1 MDRKRNEELQL
12 CGLCNR
18 KSAHLVCVECP
29 IDLCK
34 TCVGIHL
41 VDYPDNH
48 KIVKY
53 QDKRNTLVLPK
64 CHTHYQERCENYCN
78 ECKEAVCPSCISSY
92 YHQRHKFQTINEI
105 YDIKKEIIKNDIQEL
120 EQSIRPLYNSKI
132 QQLESDVSQLEE
144 DYKKLQEN
152 LEKHRKK
159 WHEEIDSYV
168 DTLKEDIYD
177 IKGTQQK
184 ILNEHLQNLRKRLA
198 EVQEA
203 INTNNEIL
211 ESCQVLRAL
220 SFKSTISTLNHFST
234 KPDLSLPLFIC
245 RPVELDM
252 FPDIFGFIKGLTI
265 VRENS
270 RYHPM
275 TQFNAVS
282 LDSIDSND
290 EKAIH
295 KDLLYRPKI
304 LTNIETGIT
313 LVENLACQNDGK
325 FWVTGQECTI
335 KSFKVNDLSYFF
347 NAFVASKQVFVDK
360 GSKEIA
366 VTKNGNL
373 IYGKRL
379 SNTICNIK
387 EDRAEVLIRL
397 HKWIL
402 TSFCLTAMDELLVF
416 MTDKMRYR
424 CRVVRFEGSEKT
436 QIIQYDDQGK
446 TIYASGM
453 SNKCIK
459 ENKNG
464 DICVA
469 DFDAGAVLVTDGEG
483 KFRFRYTGTSLSP
496 NDVPFRL
503 VGIATDSQ
511 AHILVSDS
519 MAVHIVDKNGQF
531 ICFLNCDCSGSLR
544 LATDTEDNL
553 YVAESSGKVMMIQYM
568 TE

>member
-1 MDRKRNEELQL
+1 M
-12 CGLCNR
+12 
-18 KSAHLVCVECP
+18 
-29 IDLCK
+29 
-34 TCVGIHL
+34 
-41 VDYPDNH
+41 
-48 KIVKY
+48 
-53 QDKRNTLVLPK
+53 
-64 CHTHYQERCENYCN
+64 
-78 ECKEAVCPSCISSY
+78 
-92 YHQRHKFQTINEI
+92 
-105 YDIKKEIIKNDIQEL
+105 
-120 EQSIRPLYNSKI
+120 
-132 QQLESDVSQLEE
+132 
-144 DYKKLQEN
+144 
-152 LEKHRKK
+152 
-159 WHEEIDSYV
+159 
-168 DTLKEDIYD
+168 
-177 IKGTQQK
+177 
-184 ILNEHLQNLRKRLA
+184 
-198 EVQEA
+198 
-203 INTNNEIL
+203 
-211 ESCQVLRAL
+211 LRAL
-220 SFKSTISTLNHFST
+220 SFKSTISTLNHFYT
-234 KPDLSLPLFIC
+234 KPELSPPLFIC
-245 RPVELDM
+245 RPVDWDM
-252 FPDIFGFIKGLTI
+252 FPDIFGFIKGLSI

-275 TQFNAVS
+275 AQFNPAS

-290 EKAIH
+290 EAIH
-295 KDLLYRPKI
+295 KDLLYKPKI
-304 LTNIETGIT
+304 LTNIETEIT

-347 NAFVASKQVFVDK
+347 SAFVASKQVIVDK

-379 SNTICNIK
+379 SNTICNFK

-402 TSFCLTAMDELLVF
+402 ICFCLTAMDELLVC

-469 DFDAGAVLVTDGEG
+469 DFDAGAVLVTDRAG

-496 NDVPFRL
+496 NDVPFRP